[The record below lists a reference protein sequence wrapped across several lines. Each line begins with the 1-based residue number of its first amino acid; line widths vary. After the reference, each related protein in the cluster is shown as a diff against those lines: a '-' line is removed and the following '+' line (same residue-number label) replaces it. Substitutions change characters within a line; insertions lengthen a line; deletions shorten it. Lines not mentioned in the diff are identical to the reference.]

1 MFSCTTQ
8 FGVLPLL
15 HSCCCFFCVPVPEL
29 KIFCFQSKN
38 DAHTHSH
45 KHKQARSVSPH
56 TTTNH
61 TKVSSQKKKEKKK
74 NFPSRR
80 KFCSGR
86 RRKTRFRN
94 HLHPAAGSGHRTREP
109 IRVGIACRKS
119 RKTRHKICPAGRRR
133 WASKTKLEEGK
144 KERQQE

>member
-15 HSCCCFFCVPVPEL
+15 HSCCCFFCVPVPES

-61 TKVSSQKKKEKKK
+61 TKVSSQKKKEEKKTFLLGE
-74 NFPSRR
+74 NFVPAVAAKPDSGTTCTLLPAVATARGNRFALELRAENREKLVTKFVLRADDGGLR
-80 KFCSGR
+80 K
-86 RRKTRFRN
+86 RN
-94 HLHPAAGSGHRTREP
+94 
-109 IRVGIACRKS
+109 
-119 RKTRHKICPAGRRR
+119 
-133 WASKTKLEEGK
+133 
-144 KERQQE
+144 